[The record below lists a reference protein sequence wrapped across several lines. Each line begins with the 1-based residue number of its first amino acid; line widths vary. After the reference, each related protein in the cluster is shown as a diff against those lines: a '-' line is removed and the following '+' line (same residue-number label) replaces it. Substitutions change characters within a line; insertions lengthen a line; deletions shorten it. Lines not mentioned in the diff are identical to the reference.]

1 MQPSPEATMESETR
15 FLPPNHGSVENR
27 PVRNYRGRKLFVN
40 RYRDRVVSKGIS
52 NHEIEAVR

>member
-1 MQPSPEATMESETR
+1 MEPETR
-15 FLPPNHGSVENR
+15 FLPPNHGSVVNR

-52 NHEIEAVR
+52 NYEIEAVR